1 VQQGYAVTQQFLERA
16 IPCATVEGLLLLK
29 MYALH
34 SLYRQG
40 SFARV
45 SICENDIATLMH
57 DYRPKIEA
65 LLAEL
70 APHLRQS
77 DRAAVRQII
86 GEIRRRIER
95 FHGKFG
101 QGRIT
106 SGRLRSCEERQA
118 VDQRPGLVQGGSR
131 AITSVQHQR
140 VNGSFP

>member
-1 VQQGYAVTQQFLERA
+1 LGQIDLLLTRNPLFLRVQQGYAVTQQFLERA

-95 FHGKFG
+95 FHGSSDREG
-101 QGRIT
+101 
-106 SGRLRSCEERQA
+106 
-118 VDQRPGLVQGGSR
+118 
-131 AITSVQHQR
+131 
-140 VNGSFP
+140 